1 MQTQDNL
8 KIEEEKAP
16 NKPRRSPM
24 HYQKQ
29 VRDLK
34 KFANSNYQVFETE
47 PTIEHDTDIF
57 LESEQYNR

>member
-1 MQTQDNL
+1 
-8 KIEEEKAP
+8 
-16 NKPRRSPM
+16 M